1 MKSKFLLTILS
12 VVTVSAVTTA
22 QTKSEVSESQPN
34 TVDYEQELYLQNI
47 LYGSSNPVSIAN
59 NPYTVI
65 NSFDGYYSR
74 VKGDFKPIDG
84 AGNANLMD
92 FNIYGAK
99 KLKKIS
105 FEGTLQYSVHE
116 LNKSRWGNTVLL
128 SPKNPFIIADSLV
141 YDSVPNNHD
150 REIFNL
156 NGGFAWQT
164 TDRLTL
170 GLRANYKV
178 GSKADQSDPRFESHA
193 ARVTVNP
200 GVQYKMGSL
209 ALGLSGSY
217 ETYHELIRMT
227 VQDNLLD
234 PAHDII
240 FLFNELG
247 NYTIMNV
254 TGYNRLYNGTK
265 YTGALQAVYSGSSL
279 ANFLEVEFVSNKEEA
294 IDGGT
299 SYRKLGGENTNTTLN
314 FTDRLQFRG
323 ASMQHN
329 IGISASML
337 NEKAKFFKQNA
348 RHDNFGMEVW
358 DVVSA
363 EITQK
368 EKDLKADLS
377 YRLDMLKDGESH
389 LTAIVKGGID
399 KVTVNEYPDEYFVK
413 YTLMNAGVDLTKRFD
428 AGNYRFAVSANG
440 TYCKALDALEYELP
454 TENAGKRRFT
464 NNYFAPKYQYF
475 GAEYISYG
483 VSASAAYRIRNRQL
497 VKLTAGYSFAD
508 YKGEYSRFDNR
519 SNLFVK
525 LAYTL

>member
-12 VVTVSAVTTA
+12 VVTVSAISA
-22 QTKSEVSESQPN
+22 QTTSKVSESQPK

-47 LYGSSNPVSIAN
+47 LYGASNPVSIAY

-65 NSFDGYYSR
+65 NSFGGSYSR

-99 KLKKIS
+99 KLNKIS
-105 FEGTLQYSVHE
+105 FEGTLQYNVHK

-141 YDSVPNNHD
+141 YDSIPNNHD

-164 TDRLTL
+164 TDRLTI

-178 GSKADQSDPRFESHA
+178 ASKADQSDPRFVA
-193 ARVTVNP
+193 NGARVTVNP
-200 GVQYKMGSL
+200 GIQYMMGKF
-209 ALGLSGSY
+209 AIGLSGSY
-217 ETYHELIRMT
+217 ETYHERIRMT

-254 TGYNRLYNGTK
+254 TGYTRWYDGTK
-265 YTGALQAVYSGSSL
+265 YSGALQAVYNGSSL
-279 ANFLEVEFVSNKEEA
+279 ANFLEVEFTGNKEEA
-294 IDGGT
+294 VDGGT
-299 SYRKLGGENTNTTLN
+299 SYRKLGGQNTITILN
-314 FTDRLQFRG
+314 FSDRLQLRG
-323 ASMQHN
+323 ASVQHN

-368 EKDLKADLS
+368 EKEMKADLS

-389 LTAIVKGGID
+389 LTAIVKGGMD
-399 KVTVNEYPDEYFVK
+399 MVTVNEYPDEYYVK
-413 YTLMNAGVDLTKRFD
+413 YSLMNAGIDITKRLNLGDF
-428 AGNYRFAVSANG
+428 RFAVTGKG

-454 TENAGKRRFT
+454 TDNAGKRRFT
-464 NNYFAPKYQYF
+464 NNYFVPKYQYF
-475 GAEYISYG
+475 GSEYMSYG
-483 VSASAAYRIRNRQL
+483 VSASAAYNIRNTQW
-497 VKLTAGYSFAD
+497 VKLSAGYSLTD
-508 YKGEYSRFDNR
+508 YMGEYSRFDNR

-525 LAYTL
+525 LEYTL